1 MAEVISA
8 AGNVLKIR
16 VPNGIAD
23 STYYDVVV
31 TNKVDNPRGNIYEQ
45 ITDIKRAEGRFFVI
59 GADKG
64 PVLSRIDP
72 AQGPDTGGETVQV
85 TGRKFDEL
93 DFIEGLEGVDS
104 ISIQKVGIDTK
115 ILDDVLEGI
124 LGAEFGNIEKKTGQ
138 GNPYKL

>member
-59 GADKG
+59 GATRD
-64 PVLSRIDP
+64 
-72 AQGPDTGGETVQV
+72 Q
-85 TGRKFDEL
+85 F
-93 DFIEGLEGVDS
+93 
-104 ISIQKVGIDTK
+104 
-115 ILDDVLEGI
+115 
-124 LGAEFGNIEKKTGQ
+124 
-138 GNPYKL
+138 